1 MAQSTSPQSPRT
13 DLAKLGV
20 NRVAVIGSGTMG
32 GALAAHFAN
41 AGMLV
46 YLLDIVPNKLTPDEE
61 KKKLTLEHP
70 AVRNRIVN
78 AGMETIR
85 KSKPAALFTSQVID
99 RITPGNLEDRF
110 AWVGEADW
118 ILEAIVENLAIKRQ
132 LMARID
138 AVRKPESI
146 VTTNTSGIPIHEI
159 AANCSDSLK
168 THFLGTHFFNP
179 PRYLKL
185 LEVIPTP
192 QTLPAVLDFVK
203 CFGETVLGKGVVVC
217 KDRPNFIANRIGTY
231 AGILGLRYTLDH
243 GYSFDEVD
251 DMTGPVI
258 GHPKTASFRLLD
270 LVGIDIMTHVA
281 DNLYPAVPED
291 EGREDLKAPA
301 LLHEMLQR
309 GWLGN
314 KSGQGFYKQVKTA
327 QGKEFH
333 ILDPKTME
341 YKLQQKTQSD
351 SLANSEMYEDLG
363 ERLRFMVTQDDR
375 AGKFI
380 WDTTAKTLAYA
391 SNRIPEIADD
401 IVSIDNAMKWGF
413 ANQVGPFEMW
423 DLLGVASTL
432 ARMDKEAIQAAPW
445 VREMVE
451 TGHPSFYRD
460 GKYYDLAAKSY
471 APLPSSPNVIWLREQ
486 KVIRQNDSA
495 SLIDLGD
502 GVACL
507 EFHTKMNSL
516 DEGIVEIATAA
527 MEQVDKDFVGMVV
540 GNQGEHF
547 SAGANVM
554 MVGLA
559 ANDGRWDDID
569 KIGKALQDFTLAMR
583 YSNKPIV
590 TAPFGYTLGGGCEVM
605 MAGSRVVA
613 HAESYVGQ
621 VEVGM
626 GLLPAGGG
634 CKELLRRIVSPAM
647 QTPNADP
654 LPFMQRVFELI
665 GMAKVAT
672 SAEEARQMGFM
683 GAADRVVMNRDQ
695 QIAEAKRTILSMA
708 AEGYRPPIRGKTI
721 YAAGERMLAALRVAI
736 YSMVQGKY
744 ISEYDAKV
752 GEKIAYVLCGGKI
765 TAPTWVDEQYILDL
779 EREAFISLCGEEK
792 TRERIWHF
800 LSTGKMLRN

>member
-1 MAQSTSPQSPRT
+1 MTHS
-13 DLAKLGV
+13 V

-41 AGMLV
+41 AGIAV

-61 KKKLTLEHP
+61 KKKLTLDHP

-78 AGMETIR
+78 AGMDVIR
-85 KSKPAALFTSQVID
+85 KSRPAALFTPQTID
-99 RITPGNLEDRF
+99 RITPGNLEDHF
-110 AWVGEADW
+110 DWVREADW
-118 ILEAIVENLAIKRQ
+118 ILEVIVENLEVKRQ

-138 AVRKPESI
+138 AVRKPDSI

-159 AANCSDSLK
+159 AANCSDSFK
-168 THFLGTHFFNP
+168 QHFLGTHFFNP

-185 LEVIPTP
+185 LEVIPSP
-192 QTLPAVLDFVK
+192 QTSRQVLEFVK
-203 CFGETVLGKGVVVC
+203 GFGETVLGKGVVVC

-231 AGILGLRYTLDH
+231 AGILGLRYTLDN
-243 GYSFDEVD
+243 GYSFNDVDE
-251 DMTGPVI
+251 MTGPVI
-258 GHPKTASFRLLD
+258 GHPKSASFRLLD
-270 LVGIDIMTHVA
+270 LVGVDIMTHVA

-291 EGREDLKAPA
+291 EARADLKSPE
-301 LLHEMLQR
+301 LLHEMLKR

-327 QGKEFH
+327 KGKEFH
-333 ILDPKTME
+333 VLDPKTME
-341 YKLQQKTQSD
+341 YKPPEKKQYD

-375 AGKFI
+375 AAKFI

-391 SNRIPEIADD
+391 SNRVPEIADD
-401 IVSIDNAMKWGF
+401 IVSVDNAMKWGF
-413 ANQVGPFEMW
+413 ANEVGPFEMW
-423 DLLGVASTL
+423 DMLGVADTV
-432 ARMDKEAIQAAPW
+432 ARMEKEGIRVAPW
-445 VREMVE
+445 VKEMLA
-451 TGHPSFYRD
+451 TGHPTFYTESASGKD
-460 GKYYDLAAKSY
+460 GKYYDLKAKDY
-471 APLPSSPNVIWLREQ
+471 KPQFKSPNVILLRDQ
-486 KVIRQNDSA
+486 KVIKQNDSA
-495 SLIDLGD
+495 SLIDIGD

-507 EFHTKMNSL
+507 EFHSKMNAL
-516 DEGIVEIATAA
+516 DDGIVEIATAA
-527 MEQVDKDFVGMVV
+527 MEEIDKNFVGMVV

-569 KIGKALQDFTLAMR
+569 RIGKALQDFTMAMR
-583 YSNKPIV
+583 YSAKPVV

-605 MAGSRVVA
+605 MAGSRIVA
-613 HAESYVGQ
+613 HAESYIGQ

-626 GLLPAGGG
+626 GLVPAGGG

-672 SAEEARQMGFM
+672 SAEEARQMGFLS
-683 GAADRVVMNRDQ
+683 AADRVVMNRDQ
-695 QIAEAKRTILSMA
+695 QIAEAKRTVLAMVA
-708 AEGYRPPIRGKTI
+708 AGYRPPIRGKII
-721 YAAGERMLAALRVAI
+721 YAAGERMLAALRIAI

-752 GEKIAYVLCGGKI
+752 GDKIAYILCGGNL
-765 TAPTWVDEQYILDL
+765 TSPTWVDEQYILDL
-779 EREAFISLCGEEK
+779 EREAFIALCGEEK
-792 TRERIWHF
+792 TRERIWNF

>member
-1 MAQSTSPQSPRT
+1 MAHSI
-13 DLAKLGV
+13 D
-20 NRVAVIGSGTMG
+20 RVAVIGSGTMG

-41 AGMLV
+41 AGIAV
-46 YLLDIVPNKLTPDEE
+46 YLLDIVPNRLTPDEE
-61 KKKLTLEHP
+61 KKKLTLDYP

-78 AGMETIR
+78 AGMDAIK
-85 KSKPAALFTSQVID
+85 KSRPAALFTPQTID
-99 RITPGNLEDRF
+99 RITPGNLADNF
-110 AWVGEADW
+110 DWVREADW
-118 ILEAIVENLAIKRQ
+118 ILEVIVENLEVKRQ

-138 AVRKPESI
+138 AVRKPDSI

-159 AANCSDSLK
+159 AANCSDSFK
-168 THFLGTHFFNP
+168 QHFLGTHFFNP

-185 LEVIPTP
+185 LEVIPSP
-192 QTLPAVLDFVK
+192 QTSPQVLEFVK
-203 CFGETVLGKGVVVC
+203 SFGETVLGKGVVVC

-243 GYSFDEVD
+243 DYSFNDVDE
-251 DMTGPVI
+251 MTGPVI
-258 GHPKTASFRLLD
+258 GHPKSASFRLLD
-270 LVGIDIMTHVA
+270 LVGVDIMTHVA
-281 DNLYPAVPED
+281 DNLYPAVPKD
-291 EGREDLKAPA
+291 EAREDLKAPE
-301 LLHEMLQR
+301 LLHEMLKR

-327 QGKEFH
+327 KGKEFH
-333 ILDPKTME
+333 VLDPKTME
-341 YKLQQKTQSD
+341 YKAPEKKEYD
-351 SLANSEMYEDLG
+351 SLSNSQMYEDLG

-375 AGKFI
+375 AAKFI

-391 SNRIPEIADD
+391 SNRVPEIADD
-401 IVSIDNAMKWGF
+401 IVSVDNAMKWGF
-413 ANQVGPFEMW
+413 ANEVGPFEMW
-423 DLLGVASTL
+423 DMLGVADTV
-432 ARMDKEAIQAAPW
+432 ARMEKEGIKVAPW
-445 VREMVE
+445 VKEMLK
-451 TGHPSFYRD
+451 TGHPTFYKN
-460 GKYYDLAAKSY
+460 GKYYDLSAKDY
-471 APLPSSPNVIWLREQ
+471 QPLAKSPNVILLRDQ
-486 KVIRQNDSA
+486 KVIKQNDSA

-507 EFHTKMNSL
+507 EFHSKMNAL
-516 DEGIVEIATAA
+516 DDGIVEIATAA
-527 MEQVDKDFVGMVV
+527 MEQVDKNFIGMVV

-569 KIGKALQDFTLAMR
+569 RIGKALQDFTMAMR
-583 YSNKPIV
+583 YSAKPVV

-605 MAGSRVVA
+605 MAGSRIVA
-613 HAESYVGQ
+613 HTESYIGQ

-626 GLLPAGGG
+626 GLVPAGGG

-672 SAEEARQMGFM
+672 SAEEARQMGFL

-695 QIAEAKRTILSMA
+695 QIAEAKRTVLQMVA
-708 AEGYRPPIRGKTI
+708 AGYRPPIRGKII
-721 YAAGERMLAALRVAI
+721 YAAGERMLAALRIAI

-752 GEKIAYVLCGGKI
+752 GDKIAYILCGGNL
-765 TAPTWVDEQYILDL
+765 TSPTWVDEQYILDL
-779 EREAFISLCGEEK
+779 EREAFIALCGEEK
-792 TRERIWHF
+792 TRERIWNF

>member
-1 MAQSTSPQSPRT
+1 MGISH
-13 DLAKLGV
+13 
-20 NRVAVIGSGTMG
+20 VAVIGSGTMG

-70 AVRNRIVN
+70 TVRNRIVN
-78 AGMETIR
+78 AGMDVIR
-85 KSKPAALFTSQVID
+85 KSKPAALFTPQTLD
-99 RITPGNLEDRF
+99 RITSGNLEDNF

-118 ILEAIVENLAIKRQ
+118 ILEVIVENLAIKRQ
-132 LMARID
+132 LMTRID

-146 VTTNTSGIPIHEI
+146 VSTNTSGIPIHEI

-168 THFLGTHFFNP
+168 AHFLGTHFFNP

-185 LEVIPTP
+185 LEVIPSP
-192 QTLPAVLDFVK
+192 QTSPAVVDFVK
-203 CFGETVLGKGVVVC
+203 CFGESVLGKGVVVC

-231 AGILGLRYTLDH
+231 AGILNLRYTLEH
-243 GYSFDEVD
+243 GYSFNEVD

-270 LVGIDIMTHVA
+270 LVGVDIMTHVA

-291 EGREDLKAPA
+291 EGREDLKAPE
-301 LLHEMLQR
+301 LLHEMLKR

-327 QGKEFH
+327 EGKEFH
-333 ILDPKTME
+333 VLDPKTME
-341 YKLQQKTQSD
+341 YKPQAKTQSD

-363 ERLRFMVTQDDR
+363 ERLRFMVTQTDR

-401 IVSIDNAMKWGF
+401 IVSIDHAMKWGF
-413 ANQVGPFEMW
+413 ANEVGPFEMW
-423 DLLGVASTL
+423 DLLGVADTV
-432 ARMDKEAIQAAPW
+432 ARMDKEGIHTAPW
-445 VREMVE
+445 VKEMLQ
-451 TGHPSFYRD
+451 TGHPSFYKD
-460 GKYYDLAAKSY
+460 GKYYDPAAKGY
-471 APLPSSPNVIWLREQ
+471 APLPKSANVIWLRGQ
-486 KVIRQNDSA
+486 KVIQQNDSA

-547 SAGANVM
+547 SAGANLM

-559 ANDGRWDDID
+559 ANDGRWEDID

-583 YSNKPIV
+583 YSIKPIV

-605 MAGSRVVA
+605 MAGSRIVA

-647 QTPNADP
+647 QTPYADP

-672 SAEEARQMGFM
+672 SAEEARQMGFL

-695 QIAEAKRTILSMA
+695 QIAEAKRMVITMA
-708 AEGYRPPIRGKTI
+708 DEGYRPPIRGKII
-721 YAAGERMLAALRVAI
+721 YAAGERMLAALRIAI